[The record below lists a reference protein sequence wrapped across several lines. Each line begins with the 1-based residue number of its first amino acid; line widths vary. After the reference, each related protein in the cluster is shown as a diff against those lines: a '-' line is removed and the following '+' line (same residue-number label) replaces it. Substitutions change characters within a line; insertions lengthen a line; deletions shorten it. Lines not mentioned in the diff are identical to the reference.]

1 MVKVCAIEGCNTN
14 YKVRLKKKTIGKIE
28 TACFLFQT
36 NVEMKNCLGL
46 G

>member
-28 TACFLFQT
+28 NKLFQT